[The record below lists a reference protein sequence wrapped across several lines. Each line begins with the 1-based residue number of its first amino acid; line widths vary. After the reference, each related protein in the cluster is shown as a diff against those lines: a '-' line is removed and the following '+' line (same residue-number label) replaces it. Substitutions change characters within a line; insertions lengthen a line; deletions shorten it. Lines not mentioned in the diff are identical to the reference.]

1 MPRPTW
7 ASVTPP
13 EPEVPVRVSPFA
25 PPEPAAPPAD
35 LRPLSAPSADDV
47 PTLSAPNLEAA
58 SAAIPLVAAADVA
71 PVAEE
76 PQPVVGEPEPD
87 AAAAPVVPVPEPET
101 APEPELAVTDAA
113 AAAEPE
119 LAVTDAA
126 AAEPAAEPV
135 EAGEPPADTF
145 ALSPYLTARR
155 TAADAEGE
163 SQAAVDAAPER
174 ATEPPAVTASVS
186 PYGAGPVDDAAE
198 PDWLVEARR
207 QAQASAPQSA
217 GEETPAP
224 AAAPTPLP
232 RVEAANDAL
241 ITTAVLAPVP
251 PAPVE
256 APDAAEADADDRTVI
271 ATRRRTVWRLK
282 VGTDTYDL
290 PESAVIIGRA
300 TASAAADRIGIAD
313 ATRTMSKVHA
323 RLEPRNDNLVR
334 HRHGID
340 QRHVRAR
347 RRWSRD
353 RGRRGAEH
361 RDHGNA
367 DPR

>member
-1 MPRPTW
+1 
-7 ASVTPP
+7 
-13 EPEVPVRVSPFA
+13 
-25 PPEPAAPPAD
+25 
-35 LRPLSAPSADDV
+35 
-47 PTLSAPNLEAA
+47 
-58 SAAIPLVAAADVA
+58 AIPLVTAADVA
-71 PVAEE
+71 PVVEE
-76 PQPVVGEPEPD
+76 PQPDGGEPEPD

-101 APEPELAVTDAA
+101 APDAQSEPEPETAPEPELAVTDAA
-113 AAAEPE
+113 
-119 LAVTDAA
+119 
-126 AAEPAAEPV
+126 PAAEPV
-135 EAGEPPADTF
+135 EAEEPPADTF

-163 SQAAVDAAPER
+163 PEATADSAPER

-207 QAQASAPQSA
+207 QAHASAPQPEA
-217 GEETPAP
+217 EETPAP
-224 AAAPTPLP
+224 AAEPTPLP

-323 RLEPRNDNLVR
+323 RLEPRNDSWYVTDMGSTNGTFVRGADGVETEAGAAQGIEVTGTLILGDLEVRLVR
-334 HRHGID
+334 GED
-340 QRHVRAR
+340 
-347 RRWSRD
+347 
-353 RGRRGAEH
+353 G
-361 RDHGNA
+361 
-367 DPR
+367 